1 MTRASQIRALLAANP
16 EGITAGDLSRATGM
30 TAAQASNSLAMMRR
44 AGMLTKAPGY
54 GGKYTQLRGPIPQ
67 ADTNRARAKAK
78 PEPKPKP
85 APVALDEGRK
95 QRVIDCT
102 SVKPAPVRKP
112 EMTTDEW
119 IARGGRVEVLA
130 LGQVTNP
137 LRFVGDAAT
146 NRERQRNQRRASA

>member
-1 MTRASQIRALLAANP
+1 VTRASQIRALLAANP

-67 ADTNRARAKAK
+67 AETNRARAK
-78 PEPKPKP
+78 PKPAPKPTP

-95 QRVIDCT
+95 QRVIDCSRPAVAAPERAGE
-102 SVKPAPVRKP
+102 SVADW
-112 EMTTDEW
+112 M
-119 IARGGRVEVLA
+119 ARTGQTPEVLPA
-130 LGQVTNP
+130 LWNQPEGI
-137 LRFVGDAAT
+137 AA
-146 NRERQRNQRRASA
+146 